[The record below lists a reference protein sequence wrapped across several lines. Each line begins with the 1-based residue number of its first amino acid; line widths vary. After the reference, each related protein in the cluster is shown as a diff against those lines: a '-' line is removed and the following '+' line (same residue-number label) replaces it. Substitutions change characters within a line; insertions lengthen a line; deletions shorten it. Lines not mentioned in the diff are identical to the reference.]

1 MKFCFCTYI
10 PKRER
15 VKNMNDP
22 YKVLGV
28 SSTATDEEVKQ
39 AYRKLAKKYHPDQY
53 AGNPLQEVADEKM
66 KEINEAYDTIVEQR
80 KNGSNNQNYGGY
92 SGYDYGYGNSYSNSY
107 SSYSASSEWNDVR
120 RLINAGRISD
130 AEQILNGVPSD
141 KRNAEWNFL
150 KGSCM
155 FRRGYLEEARD
166 YFSRACT
173 MDPSNPEYAQA
184 YNRAMNQRTGSYGG
198 YNAGMNQ
205 IGGCNT
211 CDVCNTLIC
220 ADCCCEMMGGDL
232 IPCC

>member
-1 MKFCFCTYI
+1 
-10 PKRER
+10 
-15 VKNMNDP
+15 MNDP

-28 SSTATDEEVKQ
+28 SETATDEEIKQ

-66 KEINEAYDTIVEQR
+66 KEINEAYDTIIAQR
-80 KNGSNNQNYGGY
+80 KNRGQSGSYGYNYGY
-92 SGYDYGYGNSYSNSY
+92 Q
-107 SSYSASSEWNDVR
+107 SAGTSEWNDVR
-120 RLINAGRISD
+120 RLINANRISD
-130 AEQILNGVPSD
+130 AEQILNGVPGD

-155 FRRGYLEEARD
+155 YRRGYLEEARD

-173 MDPSNPEYAQA
+173 MDPGNPEYAQA
-184 YNRAMNQRTGSYGG
+184 YNSAMNQRSGSYGG
-198 YNAGMNQ
+198 YNAYSNQ